1 MEALDSH
8 SDLVLG
14 SVFSCLS
21 KFTNCAAFFDSSH
34 AIYGVEPLVA
44 ALAKAV
50 KFQNPDVFRSGL
62 QLMAQ
67 IFVKQPKN
75 VPLFTNEGLFCAYT
89 VVLQEAL
96 SSMDHRVL
104 RQAVNTLDVTLLH
117 NHLPR
122 HATSDMNQVS
132 SGSRDAPTQEISQT
146 HFSLQEHKVRF
157 VWYSVVAKSD
167 LS

>member
-122 HATSDMNQVS
+122 HATSDMITSLLVPVTLQLKRFHRPISAFRNTK
-132 SGSRDAPTQEISQT
+132 SGLFGIRS
-146 HFSLQEHKVRF
+146 
-157 VWYSVVAKSD
+157 
-167 LS
+167 